1 MEGCWTADGAHLM
14 AASILWLICL
24 IIALIQGYYLGMILV
39 ALKRIRREYRIIA
52 TYYLETKEL
61 R

>member
-1 MEGCWTADGAHLM
+1 M

-39 ALKRIRREYRIIA
+39 ALKRIKREYRIIA

>member
-1 MEGCWTADGAHLM
+1 MEGCWIADGAVLM
-14 AASILWLICL
+14 AASMLWLICL
-24 IIALIQGYYLGMILV
+24 IVALIQGYYLGMILV